1 MNNPELDFLTVIK
14 TSIPSITKHP
24 RNISPSSKRNTNQS
38 RITFKPNINKPHLLS
53 FLHSM
58 YNSIKLINHCS
69 LNFKKRRE
77 NTNKLPHTPTKNT
90 STSSKTRIHPISS
103 SVLILTQ
110 FGGGNSYLTEKGRKT
125 LLLRVLIPKNI
136 FTLKSNISFFIEVLD
151 EFSTRQI
158 KSLITEIALETSI
171 LS

>member
-1 MNNPELDFLTVIK
+1 
-14 TSIPSITKHP
+14 
-24 RNISPSSKRNTNQS
+24 
-38 RITFKPNINKPHLLS
+38 
-53 FLHSM
+53 
-58 YNSIKLINHCS
+58 
-69 LNFKKRRE
+69 
-77 NTNKLPHTPTKNT
+77 
-90 STSSKTRIHPISS
+90 
-103 SVLILTQ
+103 VLILTQ

-136 FTLKSNISFFIEVLD
+136 FTLKSNISFFMEVLD